1 MAVSGQR
8 VALEPV
14 SPFPRNTRFELL
26 ASLPPCL
33 LPSLLIPARKEQ
45 GEPLYISAMS
55 RFDKEALIWDS
66 KPEVVQSTQ
75 AFYET
80 LKKRIPRLS
89 DSSAGLSILDLGCG
103 TGLVS
108 QRLAECEGVAKV
120 VGVDTSKGMVE
131 V

>member
-1 MAVSGQR
+1 
-8 VALEPV
+8 
-14 SPFPRNTRFELL
+14 
-26 ASLPPCL
+26 
-33 LPSLLIPARKEQ
+33 
-45 GEPLYISAMS
+45 MS

-80 LKKRIPRLS
+80 LKERIPRLT
-89 DSSAGLSILDLGCG
+89 DSSAKLSVLDLGCG